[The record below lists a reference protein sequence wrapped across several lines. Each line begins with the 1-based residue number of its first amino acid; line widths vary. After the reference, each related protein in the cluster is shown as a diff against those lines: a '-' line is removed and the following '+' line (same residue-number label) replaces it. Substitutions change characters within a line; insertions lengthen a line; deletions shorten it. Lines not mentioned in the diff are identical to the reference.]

1 MISCLFS
8 IQAFFLTIFLLH
20 ECIHTHTHTHT
31 SVFPTLKINM
41 KDGFLGRNGRALG
54 NQIMPRLIIQAWTV
68 VAVEG
73 IENTGKFNSYSGG
86 ALIKDLS
93 DWLIHYLMEWVRKEK
108 GDDLRMMFRLQ
119 TRGTGWMMFPW
130 MANTTLRVRGCLLFY
145 FHTCLSHVWA
155 SCRHPGN
162 LDIALSVTGN
172 SGSLSIRGVAWNKL
186 FLMQITWFIARQD
199 RWLPHIHSGLVIFKT
214 FHWTNMASSFAE
226 RMAILGCKVV
236 TIEKVQKQTKLL
248 CWLSNLM
255 RTEATQ
261 IPQGRVLINLIM
273 IQSSDSFVSLSA
285 WGGIPH
291 EVCPL
296 LSLHTSSS

>member
-1 MISCLFS
+1 M
-8 IQAFFLTIFLLH
+8 
-20 ECIHTHTHTHT
+20 
-31 SVFPTLKINM
+31 
-41 KDGFLGRNGRALG
+41 
-54 NQIMPRLIIQAWTV
+54 

-73 IENTGKFNSYSGG
+73 IENMGKFNSYSGG

-93 DWLIHYLMEWVRKEK
+93 DWLIHYLMGWVRKEK
-108 GDDLRMMFRLQ
+108 GDDLRMMRRLQ
-119 TRGTGWMMFPW
+119 TRGTGWMMFSW
-130 MANTTLRVRGCLLFY
+130 MANAALRLHGCLVFY

-162 LDIALSVTGN
+162 WDIALSVTGN

-186 FLMQITWFIARQD
+186 FLRQITWFIARQD

-214 FHWTNMASSFAE
+214 FHCTNMASSFAE

-261 IPQGRVLINLIM
+261 IPQGRVLVNLIM
-273 IQSSDSFVSLSA
+273 IQSSDPLPLCQPEMASHMKSVHCWASTLPPARSFFMVFGLS
-285 WGGIPH
+285 H
-291 EVCPL
+291 
-296 LSLHTSSS
+296 SSQLCAQL